1 MMMTVHIDEGLLGHP
16 EEPSR
21 FPRSHATLREPRS
34 AGMAQGMGDECS
46 VIGASRP
53 IAATRR
59 RARKRWPYSSLRGNR
74 CSAVSAYRARS
85 VVLYLCF
92 SRPYVPPLLWPKLKI
107 FNIDWGGSFCPPP
120 PYRLVPVATP

>member
-1 MMMTVHIDEGLLGHP
+1 MTVHLDEGLLGHP
-16 EEPSR
+16 EELSR

-85 VVLYLCF
+85 VAL
-92 SRPYVPPLLWPKLKI
+92 
-107 FNIDWGGSFCPPP
+107 
-120 PYRLVPVATP
+120 